1 VKVQAIKVG
10 DQIGSSWVILNGLN
24 PGDRVIVDGIQKVT
38 TGLRVRPKLSQQK
51 PGA

>member
-1 VKVQAIKVG
+1 VNIQAIKVG
-10 DQIGSSWVILNGLN
+10 DQVGSSWVILDGLK

-38 TGLRVRPKLSQQK
+38 TGMRVNPRATSTK